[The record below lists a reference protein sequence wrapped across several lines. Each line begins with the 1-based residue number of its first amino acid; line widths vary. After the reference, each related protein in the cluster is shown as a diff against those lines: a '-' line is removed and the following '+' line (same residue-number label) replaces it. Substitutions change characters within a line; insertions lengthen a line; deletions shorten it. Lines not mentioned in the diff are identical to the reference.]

1 MPKVELYKLFNK
13 RGYTLFSP
21 RHPFFPE
28 GRFAQYLRSS
38 QGEPME
44 ILLHVEDRGKEGFV
58 KSLSPEFLEV
68 QEDTQGYTLTPRKS
82 FQEVLEYLR
91 SAFLDIFRK
100 EDALLLEEYRHRD
113 LFYHYGRFRF
123 RGFYGILH
131 RLFPIVF
138 IMHGIPGFQPMTWD
152 MIIGDPYFEDRN
164 FLELATHY
172 QRVFWGLEEA
182 FENVTLRVVENA
194 ALRILNDIVRQD
206 ENGEGFAQ
214 AFRVATR
221 LGLGFLKDF
230 FWPATQATEKTE
242 WIKFFR
248 PPIPFVPWS
257 ETS

>member
-1 MPKVELYKLFNK
+1 MPKIELYKLFNK

-28 GRFAQYLRSS
+28 GRFAQYLRSFH
-38 QGEPME
+38 GEPME
-44 ILLHVEDRGKEGFV
+44 ILLHVEDKEKEKHLV
-58 KSLSPEFLEV
+58 SLSPEFLEI
-68 QEDTQGYTLTPRKS
+68 QEGEKEYALVPRKS
-82 FQEVLEYLR
+82 SREVLEYLK
-91 SAFLDIFRK
+91 SAFADTFRK
-100 EDALLLEEYRHRD
+100 EDAMLLEAYRHRD
-113 LFYHYGRFRF
+113 FFYHYGRFRF

-164 FLELATHY
+164 FLELSQHY
-172 QRVFWGLEEA
+172 RCVFWGLEEA
-182 FENVTLRVVENA
+182 FENVKLRVVENA
-194 ALRILNDIVRQD
+194 ALRMLNDIVRRD

-214 AFRVATR
+214 AFRVASR

-242 WIKFFR
+242 WTKFLR
-248 PPIPFVPWS
+248 PPVPFVPWS
-257 ETS
+257 ESS